1 MSVGDAPITP
11 ADRANYGEQNKDRLA
26 RKRGKQDLSEGDDG
40 FDESGEIKDNT
51 KLFPNYKPP
60 RRLLAL
66 EIIVIILLVMLLL
79 INPNGFTAISL
90 KGTDTVGLLSMSPS
104 SYSVQY

>member
-1 MSVGDAPITP
+1 VFEGGISSCIQ
-11 ADRANYGEQNKDRLA
+11 RERLA
-26 RKRGKQDLSEGDDG
+26 RERGKRDLSKDEDG
-40 FDESGEIKDNT
+40 YKESGEIKDDT

-79 INPNGFTAISL
+79 INPNGFTAISM
-90 KGTDTVGLLSMSPS
+90 KGTDTVGLLSMYPS
-104 SYSVQY
+104 SYSI

>member
-1 MSVGDAPITP
+1 MVLLREYP
-11 ADRANYGEQNKDRLA
+11 
-26 RKRGKQDLSEGDDG
+26 QDP
-40 FDESGEIKDNT
+40 DNT
-51 KLFPNYKPP
+51 SEIQPKQKGAVRRGPDGEVLGDTKGEAEGGEFHNYKPP

-66 EIIVIILLVMLLL
+66 EIIVIILLTMLLL
-79 INPNGFTAISL
+79 INPNGFTAIST

>member
-1 MSVGDAPITP
+1 MSAARNVEKARRKAERLRADAEAIRKGKEREDLDIEYD
-11 ADRANYGEQNKDRLA
+11 ADNEGKEEAQQ
-26 RKRGKQDLSEGDDG
+26 RK
-40 FDESGEIKDNT
+40 FH
-51 KLFPNYKPP
+51 NYKPP

-79 INPNGFTAISL
+79 INPNGFTAISMR
-90 KGTDTVGLLSMSPS
+90 GTDTVGLLSMSPS